1 MNVALAVVFGFF
13 AGALPFSVWI
23 GRLALGRDIRTV
35 GDGNPGATNVLKA
48 GGVGWGAAAL
58 LLDFLKGALP
68 VAVANFVWGFEGP
81 ALVITALAPVAG
93 HAFSPFLGFKGGKAV
108 ATSGGIW
115 CGLTIWEVPTV
126 GGLLLGFWF
135 LFIAESGWSVILT
148 ILSVMVYLVLAHFDP
163 TLLAVAVGNLALL
176 TWKHRAELRRPP
188 SLRPWYTK
196 VQLPWRS

>member
-1 MNVALAVVFGFF
+1 MSVALAVVLGFL

-23 GRLALGRDIRTV
+23 GRLALGKDIRSV

-48 GGVGWGAAAL
+48 GGAKWGAAAL

-68 VAVANFVWGFEGP
+68 VAMANFVWRFDGP
-81 ALVITALAPVAG
+81 ALVVTALAPVAG

-148 ILSVMVYLVLAHFDP
+148 VLSVIVYLVLAHFDP
-163 TLLAVAVGNLALL
+163 VLLAVAGGNLALL
-176 TWKHRAELRRPP
+176 TWKHRAELRWPP

-196 VQLPWRS
+196 VHLPWRL

>member
-1 MNVALAVVFGFF
+1 MNVALAAAFGFF

-23 GRLALGRDIRTV
+23 GRLALGKDIRTV

-48 GGVGWGAAAL
+48 GGVKWAAVAL

-68 VAVANFVWGFEGP
+68 VAIANFAWGFEGP
-81 ALVITALAPVAG
+81 ALVIAALAPVAG

-108 ATSGGIW
+108 ATSGGVW

-148 ILSVMVYLVLAHFDP
+148 VLSVMIYLVLTHLDP

-176 TWKHRAELRRPP
+176 AWKHRAELRRPL

-196 VQLPWRS
+196 VQLPWRL